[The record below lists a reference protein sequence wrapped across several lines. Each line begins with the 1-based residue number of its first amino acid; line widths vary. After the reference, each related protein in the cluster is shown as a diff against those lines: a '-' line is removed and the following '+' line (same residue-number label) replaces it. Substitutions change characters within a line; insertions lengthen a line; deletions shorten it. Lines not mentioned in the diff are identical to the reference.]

1 MLRAVSPPARPPK
14 PEAARVLTPAPQ
26 AEGSTP
32 PPVAREFRGAWLATV
47 KNIDWPSRP
56 GLTVPQMKAEL
67 LGMLD
72 RAQAL
77 GLNAVVMQVRPA
89 GDALYASA
97 IEPWSQFLT
106 GKEGQAPADG
116 FDPLAFAIEQAHARG
131 LELHAWFNP
140 FRARILDREP
150 SVQATG
156 LGGLFARLFR
166 RPAPEAEVRPEADPR
181 HVTEAHP
188 EWVRRYG
195 SYQWLDPG
203 EPAVQDYVMGVVRDV
218 VQRYDLDGVHI
229 DDYFYPYP
237 VPGPN
242 GKDQPFPDEAS
253 YKRYQEAGGKLSRD
267 DWRRDNVDRFVER
280 LYKEVRAEK
289 AHVRVG
295 VSPFGIWKPGHPPG
309 VTGMDPTEKLYADAR
324 KWLQAG
330 WLDYLSPQLY
340 WPLESKGQ
348 PFAKLLAWWQ
358 SQNTQGRHMWPGMFT
373 SKVADGSA
381 SAWKADQIRQQIEAA
396 RQAPGVTGHAHY
408 SLRPLLS
415 GRGGLYDMLA
425 SRTYPAPAL
434 VPASPWLDA
443 DGKPPGRATLT
454 LGTPD
459 ARGRHVV
466 SWADAGDEPVARWL
480 VQVRVA
486 GAWQS
491 RVVDGATRTLTL
503 DAGTEAVA
511 LTPVD
516 RAGVAGAPTSL
527 QLPAARQGGRQR

>member
-1 MLRAVSPPARPPK
+1 MLRPIVPAPRPSK
-14 PEAARVLTPAPQ
+14 PAGARVLTPAPV
-26 AEGSTP
+26 AEGPTP
-32 PPVAREFRGAWLATV
+32 PAVAREFRGAWLATV

-56 GLTVPQMKAEL
+56 GLSVPQMKAEL
-67 LGMLD
+67 VAMLD

-97 IEPWSQFLT
+97 IEPWSQYLT

-116 FDPLAFAIEQAHARG
+116 FDPLAFAVEQAHARG
-131 LELHAWFNP
+131 LELHAWVNP
-140 FRARILDREP
+140 FRARLLDREP
-150 SVQATG
+150 SVQPSG
-156 LGGLFARLFR
+156 LGGILARLFR
-166 RPAPEAEVRPEADPR
+166 RPAAEAGVEADPQ
-181 HVTEAHP
+181 HVTQTHP

-203 EPAVQDYVMGVVRDV
+203 EPLVQDYVMRVVRDV
-218 VQRYDLDGVHI
+218 VQRYDVDGVHI

-237 VPGPN
+237 VQGPN
-242 GKDQPFPDEAS
+242 GKDQPFPDDAT
-253 YKRYQEAGGKLSRD
+253 YRRYQQGGGTLARD

-289 AHVRVG
+289 PHVRVG
-295 VSPFGIWKPGHPPG
+295 VSPFGIWKPGNPPG
-309 VTGMDPTEKLYADAR
+309 ITGMDPTEKLYADAR

-330 WLDYLSPQLY
+330 WLDYLAPQLY
-340 WPLESKGQ
+340 WPLESTGQ

-381 SAWKADQIRQQIEAA
+381 SAWKADQIRRQVEAA

-408 SLRPLLS
+408 SVRPLLS
-415 GRGGLYDMLA
+415 GRGGLYDLLA
-425 SRTYPAPAL
+425 SRTYTEPAL

-443 DGKPPGRATLT
+443 DGKPPGRATVT
-454 LGTPD
+454 LAAPD
-459 ARGRHVV
+459 ARGRQAVT
-466 SWADAGDEPVARWL
+466 WAGAGDEPVARWL
-480 VQVRVA
+480 VQLREN
-486 GAWQS
+486 GAWRS
-491 RVVDGATRTLTL
+491 RVLDGDTRTLTL
-503 DAGTEAVA
+503 DAGVDAVA
-511 LTPVD
+511 VTPLD

-527 QLPAARQGGRQR
+527 ALPAPARRDRQG